1 MGKIINKSENKEKIG
16 TILDKDVIKIIKDRS
31 KKEDKTI
38 GEIIENAVILYN
50 KEDPIKQE
58 LRIATVN
65 RFCSKPFSI
74 KFSELEDILSEDN
87 N

>member
-16 TILDKDVIKIIKDRS
+16 TILDKDIIKIIKDRS
-31 KKEDKTI
+31 KKEEKTI
-38 GEIIENAVILYN
+38 GEIIEDAVLLYN

-58 LRIATVN
+58 LRIAAVN
-65 RFCSKPFSI
+65 RFCSRPFSI
-74 KFSELEDILSEDN
+74 KYAELEEILSEDN